1 MTVSGRESLIPQ
13 LQFRLA
19 RPGDLSTLQA
29 IRRAAFSPVFA
40 SFRSILGDEIY
51 ERAQRHE
58 DEAQEALLG
67 SLLATDSGWEVRVA
81 EQDGKIAGFV
91 AIQFS
96 PETLVGEIGLNAV
109 DPEAAGKGIGT
120 AMYEFALVRMKEQ
133 GMRVATVATGGDPS
147 HAPARRAYRKAGF
160 DVEIPS
166 VWMCR
171 TL

>member
-1 MTVSGRESLIPQ
+1 MPSSMN
-13 LQFRLA
+13 
-19 RPGDLSTLQA
+19 
-29 IRRAAFSPVFA
+29 IRRATPRDASRLQVVREAAFVPVFA

-58 DEAQEALLG
+58 DEAQAGLLDEMFG
-67 SLLATDSGWEVRVA
+67 AESIWELYVA
-81 EQDGKIAGFV
+81 ELEGTAVGFV
-91 AIQFS
+91 S
-96 PETLVGEIGLNAV
+96 VRLDSEKKVGEIGLNAV
-109 DPEAAGKGIGT
+109 DPAYAGKGIGT
-120 AMYEFALVRMKEQ
+120 ALYDFALERMKTA